1 MRLRELAKRVEQL
14 AQQSEGGAGGPV
26 GQHVITTEDLALH
39 PSSRLAPVFVDDMPV
54 APGIYQFAAVIDWN
68 APDQGDGNPPSIY
81 MHMNGIEC
89 VFQGQASPVLMYQG
103 NLGPQQVVVSDLLY
117 VPEGGTLSVLVHS
130 ESSAV
135 ADTNAPEVVLNR
147 LIVSLLG

>member
-54 APGIYQFAAVIDWN
+54 APGIYQF
-68 APDQGDGNPPSIY
+68 GNPPSIY